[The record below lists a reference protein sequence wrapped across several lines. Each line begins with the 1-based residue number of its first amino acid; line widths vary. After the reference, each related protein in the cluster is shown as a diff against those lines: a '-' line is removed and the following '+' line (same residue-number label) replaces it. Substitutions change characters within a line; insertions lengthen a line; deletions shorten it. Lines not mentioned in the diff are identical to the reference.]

1 MADYSMLGSFS
12 TGGASSL
19 NSELLQKLKD
29 ADTVAKIDPI
39 DKKIDDLT
47 KETEKMDEINEK
59 IDTFYSAI
67 KPFDLFNSSSTIFD
81 QISASTTGDS
91 VIFDAI
97 DVSKLNEGTTTVNVT
112 QLAQKDVYQT
122 KTFTDPT
129 ANIDGGQDDGD
140 KITLSINGT
149 DYDFSTKGKSYED
162 LADDINKNSN
172 FTASVEKVGEDE
184 YRIIIKSAKE
194 GEAITVD
201 ESNGVDLGITDSDG
215 DGTADDGNHVLTAQ
229 NLKATIDG
237 VDYDVAS
244 NIITVND
251 NLKITATKVGDA
263 SISVQKDYSAVLPAI
278 ETMKDAYN
286 DLVKTITEAAY
297 PDEGEDRVLSDP
309 SSLLGFLNNIK
320 QDFFKTTGDDNESL
334 FGFGVSFDNHG
345 YMTLDSKK
353 MGEALTTNFDDIK
366 SLFLGVPEDK
376 GVGTMIKEYIDDAK
390 APNGVLD
397 SYGDKLDK
405 YKIQY
410 DKEKEKAV
418 KDLDK
423 KYEDLGA
430 KWASYGALISQMES
444 SFGGLNMMIKQSIAS
459 K

>member
-140 KITLSINGT
+140 KITLSIDGT
-149 DYDFSTKGKSYED
+149 DYDFSTEGKSYED
-162 LADDINKNSN
+162 LATDINNNEN

-184 YRIIIKSAKE
+184 YRIINQSANE

-229 NLKATIDG
+229 NLKESIDG
-237 VDYDVAS
+237 VVFS
-244 NIITVND
+244 
-251 NLKITATKVGDA
+251 
-263 SISVQKDYSAVLPAI
+263 P
-278 ETMKDAYN
+278 
-286 DLVKTITEAAY
+286 
-297 PDEGEDRVLSDP
+297 
-309 SSLLGFLNNIK
+309 
-320 QDFFKTTGDDNESL
+320 SL
-334 FGFGVSFDNHG
+334 FAMILASPPSYTAIQLFVVPKSIPIVFPIFFPFL
-345 YMTLDSKK
+345 YL
-353 MGEALTTNFDDIK
+353 EFYNFN
-366 SLFLGVPEDK
+366 LV
-376 GVGTMIKEYIDDAK
+376 Y
-390 APNGVLD
+390 
-397 SYGDKLDK
+397 
-405 YKIQY
+405 
-410 DKEKEKAV
+410 
-418 KDLDK
+418 
-423 KYEDLGA
+423 
-430 KWASYGALISQMES
+430 
-444 SFGGLNMMIKQSIAS
+444 
-459 K
+459 